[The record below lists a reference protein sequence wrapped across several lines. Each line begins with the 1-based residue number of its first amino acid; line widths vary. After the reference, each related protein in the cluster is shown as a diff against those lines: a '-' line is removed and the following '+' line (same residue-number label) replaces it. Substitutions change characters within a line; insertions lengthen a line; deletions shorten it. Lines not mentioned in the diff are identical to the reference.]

1 MRKARRFPKIPVV
14 LCLLMIG
21 VVAFLYRAYRL
32 PAQLDSTQN
41 TDTIISGL
49 LLRDSVPAID
59 HPTFESVS
67 VADQYLNN
75 DGLGIVVQVNGLS
88 RFYPF
93 QILVWH
99 HVVNDVVS
107 SQPLLISYNPF
118 ALSGAAYQRTIQGT
132 ALDFGLSDKL
142 ANSNLLLYDRAT
154 QSLWDPMTH
163 TAIEGEKK
171 GLMLARYPSS
181 LMTWNAFKES
191 YANGQVLS
199 RDTGFSRDYTHD
211 PYGDYLFRPSIL
223 FPVLHKDDR
232 LASKVLVYGIEW
244 NQKQKAYPV
253 SALQKQQKIRDVID
267 GTKMIIEYD
276 AKSAVVR
283 VFQLD
288 ANGNPQNEIPVT
300 QSFWFAWAA
309 AFPGTELYHS

>member
-1 MRKARRFPKIPVV
+1 MRQARRFPKIPVF
-14 LCLLMIG
+14 LCFLMIG
-21 VVAFLYRAYRL
+21 VVVFLYRAYRL
-32 PAQLDSTQN
+32 PAQSQFTQK

-49 LLRDSVPAID
+49 LFRDSVPAID
-59 HPTFESVS
+59 QPKFESVS

-75 DGLGIVVQVNGLS
+75 DGLGIVVRVNGLS

-99 HVVNDVVS
+99 HVVNDDVS

-118 ALSGAAYQRTIQGT
+118 ALSGAAYQRIVQGT
-132 ALDFGLSDKL
+132 TLDFRLSDKL

-171 GLMLARYPSS
+171 GTILARYPSTV
-181 LMTWNAFKES
+181 MTWNAFKTS
-191 YANGQVLS
+191 DTNGQVLS

-223 FPVLHKDDR
+223 FPVSHKDDR
-232 LASKVLVYGIEW
+232 LASKALVYGIEW
-244 NQKQKAYPV
+244 NQKQKAYPLELLKKRQSV
-253 SALQKQQKIRDVID
+253 RDSID
-267 GTKMIIEYD
+267 GTSVSIEYD
-276 AKSAVVR
+276 SKTEIVRAFQMDSAQTR
-283 VFQLD
+283 
-288 ANGNPQNEIPVT
+288 QNEIPVT

-309 AFPGTELYHS
+309 AFPNTDLYK